1 MSAFL
6 SSRPRRVS
14 RALRRAVVALAFV
27 LVHSTVAMAQAAP
40 ALTLEAARAAARRH
54 SPDLVAAREMV
65 NAARGL
71 ERQAGA
77 HPNPVF
83 TFSREQASGDEQSTA
98 QNIALLEQ
106 PLERGALRSAR
117 LDAARVRREA
127 ADVRVAIA
135 EASLDFE
142 VTRSYALALAADRR
156 AALAD
161 QATTAFTEA
170 LRVSAR
176 RLAAG
181 DLSGYANRR
190 LKLEA
195 ARYAALRAE
204 AILARRVART
214 ELASLVASGDDA
226 VDASNLVLADS
237 LGARGATPSGDSL
250 LAVALRSRG
259 ELRAAELDALAAAA
273 DARLVARE
281 RTPTPVLSAGLKS
294 ERMGVAGAPSQGLTG
309 FVAGLSLPIP
319 LWDRRGGAIDA
330 ADAESR
336 RRAAEV
342 AGLRRR
348 IAREIADAYDAYRA
362 ADAQLAMLA
371 PQLGGESRAALGA
384 AQVAY
389 AEGEITLV
397 EWLDA
402 VRAYREAEASFATLQ
417 ADVIIRRATL
427 ERAVGAPLLPVT
439 LPLNPTPGDSPATST
454 GLDR

>member
-1 MSAFL
+1 MLVRST
-6 SSRPRRVS
+6 
-14 RALRRAVVALAFV
+14 LA
-27 LVHSTVAMAQAAP
+27 TAQAPP

-54 SPDLVAAREMV
+54 SPALVAAREVV

-83 TFSREQASGDEQSTA
+83 AFSREQTSGDGQSTA

-117 LDAARVRREA
+117 RDAARVRREA
-127 ADVRVAIA
+127 ADVRLAVA

-214 ELASLVASGDDA
+214 ELASLVASSTESIST
-226 VDASNLVLADS
+226 VDLVLADS
-237 LGARGATPSGDSL
+237 LPSRGVMPRGDSL
-250 LAVALRSRG
+250 LARALRARG

-273 DARLVARE
+273 DARVVARE
-281 RTPTPVLSAGLKS
+281 RTPVPVLSGGFKT
-294 ERMGVAGAPSQGLTG
+294 ERLAVAGAPSQGLMG
-309 FVAGLSLPIP
+309 FVAGLSIPVP
-319 LWDRRGGAIDA
+319 LWDRRGGAIEA
-330 ADAESR
+330 ADAEAR
-336 RRAAEV
+336 RRAAET
-342 AGLRRR
+342 AAQRRR
-348 IAREIADAYDAYRA
+348 VAREVAEAYDAYRA
-362 ADAQLAMLA
+362 AEAQLELLA
-371 PQLGGESRAALGA
+371 PQLGAESRAALGA

-389 AEGEITLV
+389 SEGEITLV

-417 ADVIIRRATL
+417 AELIIQRAAL
-427 ERAVGAPLLPVT
+427 ERAIGAPSRPASSPLLP
-439 LPLNPTPGDSPATST
+439 TPGTTPAAPTEF
-454 GLDR
+454 DR

>member
-6 SSRPRRVS
+6 SARPWRLS
-14 RALRRAVVALAFV
+14 RALRRAGVALAF
-27 LVHSTVAMAQAAP
+27 LLLHPTAAMAQAPP
-40 ALTLEAARAAARRH
+40 ALSLEEARAAARRH
-54 SPDLVAAREMV
+54 SPTLIAARELV

-77 HPNPVF
+77 GLNPVLS
-83 TFSREQASGDEQSTA
+83 FSHEQASGDGQSTA

-117 LDAARVRREA
+117 RDAARTRREA
-127 ADVRVAIA
+127 ADARRAVA
-135 EASLDFE
+135 EASLDFD
-142 VTRSYALALAADRR
+142 VTRAYALALAADRR
-156 AALAD
+156 AVLAD

-204 AILARRVART
+204 AILAQRVART
-214 ELASLVASGDDA
+214 ELASLVASSDDA
-226 VDASNLVLADS
+226 LNASSLLLTDS
-237 LGARGATPSGDSL
+237 LGSRGPAPMEDSL

-259 ELRAAELDALAAAA
+259 ELRAAELDALAATA
-273 DARLVARE
+273 DARLATRE
-281 RTPTPVLSAGLKS
+281 RTPTPVLSGGLKT
-294 ERMGVAGAPSQGLTG
+294 ERIGVTGAPSQGLTG
-309 FVAGLSLPIP
+309 FVAGLSVPIP
-319 LWDRRGGAIDA
+319 LWDRRGGAIEA

-417 ADVIIRRATL
+417 ADLLIRRAAL
-427 ERAVGAPLLPVT
+427 ERAVGAPLLPVI
-439 LPLNPTPGDSPATST
+439 LPLNPTPGDSPAPST

>member
-1 MSAFL
+1 M
-6 SSRPRRVS
+6 
-14 RALRRAVVALAFV
+14 RRAVIALASI
-27 LVHSTVAMAQAAP
+27 LLHSTAAAAQAVP
-40 ALTLEAARAAARRH
+40 GLTLEEARAAARRN
-54 SPDLVAAREMV
+54 SPALIAVRELV

-71 ERQAGA
+71 ERQSGAG
-77 HPNPVF
+77 PNPIF
-83 TFSREQASGDEQSTA
+83 AFSREQASGDGQSTA

-106 PLERGALRSAR
+106 RLERGVLRSAR
-117 LDAARVRREA
+117 RGAARARREA
-127 ADVRVAIA
+127 AEERRGVA
-135 EASLDFE
+135 EAFLDFD
-142 VTRSYALALAADRR
+142 VTRSYALVLAADKR

-204 AILARRVART
+204 AILSRRVART
-214 ELASLVASGDDA
+214 ELASLLASDEGAIDA
-226 VDASNLVLADS
+226 TSLVLADS
-237 LGARGATPSGDSL
+237 LGSHGAAPITDSL
-250 LAVALRSRG
+250 LAVAIRSRG
-259 ELRAAELDALAAAA
+259 ELRAAELDALAAAE
-273 DARLVARE
+273 DARLVTRE
-281 RTPTPVLSAGLKS
+281 RTPTPVLSGGLKT
-294 ERMGVAGAPSQGLTG
+294 ERIGVAGAPSQGLTG
-309 FVAGLSLPIP
+309 FVAGISIPIP

-330 ADAESR
+330 ANAESR
-336 RRAAEV
+336 RRAAELT
-342 AGLRRR
+342 GLRRR
-348 IAREIADAYDAYRA
+348 IAREVADASDAYRS

-417 ADVIIRRATL
+417 ADLIIRRAAL
-427 ERAVGAPLLPVT
+427 ERAVGARLKPVT
-439 LPLNPTPGDSPATST
+439 SPLSPTPRGTSATPT